1 VVEVVVM
8 MEMLLHMANPDLV
21 AVVMVDLEHPASI
34 IQDLVAV
41 VVRQVQ
47 TLPVGK
53 VDMALL

>member
-8 MEMLLHMANPDLV
+8 MEMLLHMANLDLV
-21 AVVMVDLEHPASI
+21 AVVMVDLDRLASI

-41 VVRQVQ
+41 VVHQVQ
-47 TLPVGK
+47 TLLVGK